1 MADID
6 NEQVHDIEVGII
18 GSGSMGSVSSPAI
31 SPDSVADRQGM
42 TLLFSEHHGHVGCYD
57 YDKKAVQGVMDQAKK
72 DKTVDA
78 SLVHGFTSLEKLVKA
93 FPQDEKKPKILV
105 LSLPHGKPVD
115 AVQKELLPL
124 LGKGDIVIDAGNEWW
139 ESTER
144 RQKLAKEHGVEWVGM
159 GVSGG
164 CKSSFCPSMLTKQI
178 RPLGT
183 DPPCRQ
189 GARRR
194 YGR

>member
-1 MADID
+1 
-6 NEQVHDIEVGII
+6 
-18 GSGSMGSVSSPAI
+18 
-31 SPDSVADRQGM
+31 M

-72 DKTVDA
+72 DDTVDA

-93 FPQDEKKPKILV
+93 FPQDGNKPKILV

-124 LGKGDIVIDAGNEWW
+124 LSKGDIVIDAGNEWW

-164 CKSSFCPSMLTKQI
+164 CKPVCRRDLLTRN
-178 RPLGT
+178 RPGCSAWTFDVARVLGGSVEG
-183 DPPCRQ
+183 DQAFVGEMGGQDAFGRALRHENGPGRCRSL
-189 GARRR
+189 
-194 YGR
+194 